1 MSKKVNFDSALINYD
16 EKFVY
21 NLRSVYKKYGYSQ
34 FKMSKFEEYDF
45 YAQNKDYLLSENI
58 ITFTDTNGKLM
69 ALKPD
74 VTLSIIKNSSF
85 SDSGL
90 SKVFYD
96 ENVYRV
102 SKSTGDFKEITQVG
116 LECVGDIDTYNI
128 FEVIMLAA
136 KSLESITDDYI
147 IDISNMD
154 IIHRLIE
161 TFEIDEKC
169 KKLIIKSI
177 KEKNIPEIEAVCKN
191 NDVPAEK
198 YEKLKKLISLYG
210 NLDNVVDE
218 VKDVMK
224 DIDSPSVD
232 LLEQIVTLSK
242 QSGIS
247 DKLRIDFSVISDSN
261 YYNGFVFHGYIKGI
275 SSWILSGGQ
284 YDNLL
289 KKMKINGKAIGFA
302 VYLDMLEGYGEIYNE
317 YDVDCV
323 VLYDDATDVVVLN
336 NTVKELSETKSV
348 IALKKAPQNIK
359 YKSLYKV
366 SERGV
371 EELETN
377 A

>member
-1 MSKKVNFDSALINYD
+1 MNFDSSLINYD

-21 NLRSVYKKYGYSQ
+21 DLRAVYKKYGYSQ

-85 SDSGL
+85 NDSGL
-90 SKVFYD
+90 VKVFYD

-136 KSLESITDDYI
+136 KSLESITEDYI

-154 IIHRLIE
+154 IIHGLIE
-161 TFEIDEKC
+161 TFEIDEKG
-169 KKLIIKSI
+169 KKLIIKAI
-177 KEKNIPEIEAVCKN
+177 KEKNIPEIESVCKN
-191 NDVPAEK
+191 NNIPSDK

-210 NLDNVVDE
+210 NLDDVLSQ
-218 VKDVMK
+218 VKEIMGS
-224 DIDSPSVD
+224 ISSPSVD
-232 LLEQIVTLSK
+232 LLEKIVNLAK
-242 QSGIS
+242 QSDIS

-261 YYNGFVFHGYIKGI
+261 YYNGFVFQGYIKGI

-284 YDNLL
+284 YDKLL
-289 KKMKINGKAIGFA
+289 KKMKIDGKAIGFA
-302 VYLDMLEGYGEIYNE
+302 VYLDMLEGYGKSISE

-323 VLYDDATDVVVLN
+323 VLYDDSTDITVLN
-336 NTVKELSETKSV
+336 KAVNEISETKSV
-348 IALKKAPQNIK
+348 VALKAIPKNIK
-359 YKSLYKV
+359 YKSLCKI